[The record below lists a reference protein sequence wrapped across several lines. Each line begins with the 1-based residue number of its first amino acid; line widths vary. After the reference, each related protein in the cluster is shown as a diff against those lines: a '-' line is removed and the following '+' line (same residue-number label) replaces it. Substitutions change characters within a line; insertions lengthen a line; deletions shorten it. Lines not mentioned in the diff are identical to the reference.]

1 MKFLIRYILLL
12 VFILFKVSSVYGQ
25 RDSLMLLFDERRISD
40 QKKGMLVL
48 GSWSAG
54 NILTGLALNPK
65 SAGEDAYFHQMNV
78 LWNSVNL
85 SIAALGYMHAKKEQR
100 VSEPMSVLEKQ
111 LKLEKSLLFNTGLDL
126 AYIATGA
133 LLLER
138 SRTIESLKKHNQYR
152 GYGRSIVL
160 QGSFLLLF
168 DLSFYL
174 VESASSK
181 ELNEALKLIYATPNS
196 IGIQKSF

>member
-1 MKFLIRYILLL
+1 MR
-12 VFILFKVSSVYGQ
+12 
-25 RDSLMLLFDERRISD
+25 LFDERRISD
-40 QKKGMLVL
+40 QKIGMLVL

-54 NILTGLALNPK
+54 NILTGLALK
-65 SAGEDAYFHQMNV
+65 SKSEGEDAYFHQMNV

-85 SIAALGYMHAKKEQR
+85 SIAALGYMHAKKEQL
-100 VSEPMSVLEKQ
+100 VSEPISVLEKQ

-138 SRTIESLKKHNQYR
+138 SNTVGSLKKHNQYR
-152 GYGRSIVL
+152 GYGRSIIL
-160 QGSFLLLF
+160 QGSFLFLF

-174 VESASSK
+174 LESASSK